1 VTRGAGKRELFFV
14 FQNVTLNSI
23 VFENVTVTDMPTA
36 SAGPEDRLDSWK
48 EIAAYLKKGVR
59 TVQRWEQSNGLPVH
73 RLELDHRASVY
84 AYKRELDEW
93 WRGKQSA
100 GTNEP
105 NEELVDADGLP
116 DIARGGLEKTKPFAW
131 IFRARIGLAA
141 AGILCALILFA
152 WAGFARFETAPVSL
166 NPVPLTSDLG
176 DEFVPSFSPDGERVA
191 YCARSPNGADWGVYI
206 KSISTDSVTRLTQ
219 GSAREV
225 APAWS
230 PDGATIAFER
240 LLGPGSLQIVLTP
253 SSGKGPER
261 ILATLP
267 DADRLAWSPDG
278 ERIVVSEGS
287 AKERSHIV
295 SINVKAGTSRR
306 ITAPSEHIADL
317 EPTVAPDSS
326 SIVFVRD
333 LGPTSELYELK
344 LTKDFQP
351 DGAPKQITHLHQAT
365 KTPVFTPG
373 GNAVVF
379 ASGVNGETAPLYL
392 LSKRRS
398 WFGSGW
404 EAPKLLWKT
413 DGHCLFPA
421 ISARHNRLAFA
432 LVQRTRI
439 DTWRLD
445 LAPDLRASG
454 APVRLIS
461 STHTDYNAQ
470 YSPDGRQ
477 IVFHSTRSGDSE
489 IWLADANGGNLKRLT
504 NFKAPITGA
513 PRWSPD
519 QQWIVFD
526 SNTEGQFEVYRVR
539 PTGGEPERLTY
550 SPGVDGVA
558 SYSHDGKF
566 IYFVSDRS
574 GSYQIWKMDADG
586 REQKQITRNG
596 GYLAWESDDGR
607 YLIYSLGMGM
617 SPIYR
622 VPVDGGTEEQL
633 LPRAQEFNFF
643 PVPGGVLFSSDMK
656 TIQLLNF
663 ETRRISTFFKPAQF
677 LEVGLTLSNDRRH
690 LLFSQGGGE
699 GSDLM
704 LVENFR
710 EGTR

>member
-1 VTRGAGKRELFFV
+1 
-14 FQNVTLNSI
+14 
-23 VFENVTVTDMPTA
+23 MPTA
-36 SAGPEDRLDSWK
+36 TAGPEDRLDSWK

-73 RLELDHRASVY
+73 RLELDRRGSVY
-84 AYKRELDEW
+84 AYKNELDEW
-93 WRGKQSA
+93 WRSKQSS

-105 NEELVDADGLP
+105 IEELADTEDLPEAPEDAF
-116 DIARGGLEKTKPFAW
+116 EKTKP
-131 IFRARIGLAA
+131 ILRISRSRIGLMA
-141 AGILCALILFA
+141 AGAIGIFIFFA
-152 WAGFARFETAPVSL
+152 WAGFARRDVPPLSL
-166 NPVPLTSDLG
+166 NPIPLTSDVG
-176 DEFVPSFSPDGERVA
+176 DEMLPSFSPDGEHVA
-191 YCARSPNGADWGVYI
+191 YCARSPNGADWGIYI
-206 KSISTDSVTRLTQ
+206 KSISTDSVTRLTK
-219 GSAREV
+219 GSKIEGD
-225 APAWS
+225 PAWS

-240 LLGPGSLQIVLTP
+240 IVGPGSSQIVLTP
-253 SSGKGPER
+253 ATGNGPER

-267 DADRLAWSPDG
+267 IADRFAWSPDSKSMVFG
-278 ERIVVSEGS
+278 GGS
-287 AKERSHIV
+287 AKDRPHIIWIDV
-295 SINVKAGTSRR
+295 STGRWRTLTS
-306 ITAPSEHIADL
+306 PPEHMGDFDPA
-317 EPTVAPDSS
+317 VAPDSS

-344 LTKDFQP
+344 LTKDFKP
-351 DGAPKQITHLHQAT
+351 DGAPKQITYLHEAT
-365 KTPVFTPG
+365 RTPVFTPR
-373 GNAVVF
+373 GNSIVF

-398 WFGSGW
+398 WFSSSW
-404 EAPKLLWKT
+404 DTPKLLWKT

-421 ISARHNRLAFA
+421 VSARHNRLAFA

-445 LAPDLRASG
+445 LAPDLRPSG
-454 APVRLIS
+454 AAVKLIS

-489 IWLADANGGNLKRLT
+489 IWLADADGSNPRRLT

-526 SNTEGQFEVYRVR
+526 SNKEGQFEVYRVR
-539 PTGGEPERLTY
+539 PAGGEPERLTY
-550 SPGVDGVA
+550 SPGVDGVP

-574 GSYQIWKMDADG
+574 GTYQIWKMDADG

-607 YLIYSLGMGM
+607 YLIYSQGMGM

-633 LPRAQEFNFF
+633 LPDAQEFNFF

-656 TIQLLNF
+656 TIELLNF
-663 ETRRISTFFKPAQF
+663 KTRRISTLFKPAEF
-677 LEVGLTLSNDRRH
+677 LEVGLTVSNDRRH
-690 LLFSQGGGE
+690 LLFSQGSGE

-710 EGTR
+710 EGW

>member
-1 VTRGAGKRELFFV
+1 
-14 FQNVTLNSI
+14 
-23 VFENVTVTDMPTA
+23 MPTA
-36 SAGPEDRLDSWK
+36 SAGPNDRLDSWK
-48 EIAAYLKKGVR
+48 EIAAYLRKGVR

-73 RLELDHRASVY
+73 RLELDRRGSVY
-84 AYKRELDEW
+84 AYKNELDEW
-93 WRGKQSA
+93 WRGKQSL
-100 GTNEP
+100 GTSEP
-105 NEELVDADGLP
+105 NPDLVDPGDL
-116 DIARGGLEKTKPFAW
+116 RGSAHGELEKTKPFAW
-131 IFRARIGLAA
+131 LSRKRIGLMA
-141 AGILCALILFA
+141 AGTVVIFIFFA
-152 WAGFARFETAPVSL
+152 RAGFLPQESTPASL
-166 NPVPLTSDLG
+166 NPIPLTSDIG
-176 DEFVPSFSPDGERVA
+176 DEFLPSFSPDGERVV
-191 YCARSPNGADWGVYI
+191 YCARSSNGADWRIYI
-206 KSISTDSVTRLTQ
+206 KSISTDSVSRLTR
-219 GSAREV
+219 GSEREV
-225 APAWS
+225 DPAWA

-240 LLGPGSLQIVLTP
+240 LVGPSSSQIVLIHADGT
-253 SSGKGPER
+253 GPER

-267 DADRLAWSPDG
+267 IADRLAWSPYSKS
-278 ERIVVSEGS
+278 IVLGGGS
-287 AKERSHIV
+287 APGGSRII
-295 SINVKAGTSRR
+295 SINVKTGTWQT
-306 ITAPSEHIADL
+306 ITTPPEHVEDL
-317 EPTVAPDSS
+317 DPTVAPDLS

-333 LGPTSELYELK
+333 LGATSELYELK
-344 LTKDFQP
+344 LAKDLKP

-365 KTPVFTPG
+365 RTPVFTPSG
-373 GNAVVF
+373 SAIVF

-392 LSKRRS
+392 LSKRSS
-398 WFGSGW
+398 WFDSGW
-404 EAPKLLWKT
+404 DTPKLLWKT

-421 ISARHNRLAFA
+421 VSARHNRLAFA

-445 LAPDLRASG
+445 LTPDLRASG
-454 APVRLIS
+454 SPARLIS

-489 IWLADANGGNLKRLT
+489 IWLSDANGGNLKRLT

-526 SNTEGQFEVYRVR
+526 SNKEGQFEVYRVR
-539 PTGGEPERLTY
+539 PSGGEPERLTF
-550 SPGVDGVA
+550 SPGVDGVP
-558 SYSHDGKF
+558 SYSHDAKF

-617 SPIYR
+617 SPLYR

-633 LPRAQEFNFF
+633 LPRVQEFNFF

-656 TIQLLNF
+656 SIELLNLA
-663 ETRRISTFFKPAQF
+663 TRRVTTFFKPEKF
-677 LEVGLTLSNDRRH
+677 LEVGLTVSNDRRR
-690 LLFSQGGGE
+690 LLFSQGSGE

-710 EGTR
+710 EGW

>member
-1 VTRGAGKRELFFV
+1 
-14 FQNVTLNSI
+14 
-23 VFENVTVTDMPTA
+23 MPTA
-36 SAGPEDRLDSWK
+36 SAGPDDRLDSWK

-73 RLELDHRASVY
+73 RLELDRRGSVY
-84 AYKRELDEW
+84 AYKTELDEW
-93 WRGKQSA
+93 WTGKQSF

-105 NEELVDADGLP
+105 NDELP
-116 DIARGGLEKTKPFAW
+116 DVADLPEAARGELEKTKPFPR
-131 IFRARIGLAA
+131 ILGARIGLAVI
-141 AGILCALILFA
+141 GISCALVLFALFA
-152 WAGFARFETAPVSL
+152 WAGFVRLETTPVSL
-166 NPVPLTSDLG
+166 NPIPLTSDVG

-191 YCARSPNGADWGVYI
+191 YCARSPNGDDWRIYV
-206 KSISTDSVTRLTQ
+206 KSISTDSVRRLTQ
-219 GSAREV
+219 DSAREV

-240 LLGPGSLQIVLTP
+240 LLGPGSLQIVLIP
-253 SSGKGPER
+253 SSGKGSER
-261 ILATLP
+261 ILATLAG
-267 DADRLAWSPDG
+267 ADRLAWSPDSKSIVLG
-278 ERIVVSEGS
+278 GGSVKDESRIISV
-287 AKERSHIV
+287 
-295 SINVKAGTSRR
+295 NVTTGTWQT
-306 ITAPSEHIADL
+306 ITSPPEHMGDFDPA
-317 EPTVAPDSS
+317 VAPDSS

-344 LTKDFQP
+344 LTKDFKP
-351 DGAPKQITHLHQAT
+351 DGAPKQITYLHEAT
-365 KTPVFTPG
+365 RTPVFTPG
-373 GNAVVF
+373 GNSIVF

-398 WFGSGW
+398 WFSSSW
-404 EAPKLLWKT
+404 DTPKLLWKT

-421 ISARHNRLAFA
+421 VSAHHNRLAFA

-439 DTWRLD
+439 DTWRLNVT
-445 LAPDLRASG
+445 PDLRPSG
-454 APVRLIS
+454 SPVRLIS

-470 YSPDGRQ
+470 YSPDGQQ

-489 IWLADANGGNLKRLT
+489 IWLSDANGGNTKRLT

-526 SNTEGQFEVYRVR
+526 SNKEGQFEVYRVR
-539 PTGGEPERLTY
+539 PTGGEPERLTF
-550 SPGVDGVA
+550 SPGVDGVP

-574 GSYQIWKMDADG
+574 GKYQIWKMDADG

-607 YLIYSLGMGM
+607 YLVYSLAMGM

-643 PVPGGVLFSSDMK
+643 PVPGGVLFSKDMK
-656 TIQLLNF
+656 TIDLLNF
-663 ETRRISTFFKPAQF
+663 KTRRISTLFKPAQF
-677 LEVGLTLSNDRRH
+677 LEIGLTVSNDRRH
-690 LLFSQGGGE
+690 LLFSQGSGE

-710 EGTR
+710 EGW